1 MLKLQ
6 IIIIV
11 IFGFTFVK
19 INSLHNLLNCVR
31 VKNEISLTFNI
42 SGFNNI
48 YGDFKY
54 GEGQIIPAYAPA
66 TPFTYIEFISPDI
79 DAAYE
84 KRKTTLFM
92 LNIWIKTK
100 GVICYIVCSL
110 VNLNIDQLKEGFSYY
125 DILQQ
130 NKLIPYY
137 VGFLSTSM
145 TGKMYI
151 YATIYRQKREI
162 FRSTDFDSSNYRILN
177 SVRHVKKILDVKG
190 NVGVFKFFE
199 AYLEMK
205 N

>member
-84 KRKTTLFM
+84 
-92 LNIWIKTK
+92 
-100 GVICYIVCSL
+100 
-110 VNLNIDQLKEGFSYY
+110 IDQLKEGFSYY